1 MAKEKVK
8 KKTGLFIWFI
18 IIIILIAILGI
29 VLGVSHYRNKGELQL
44 SNANDTLC
52 DIATETGL
60 VDKSEGSFYI
70 TLYVTAGFILIAGI
84 AVFVYVHKKAD
95 E

>member
-1 MAKEKVK
+1 MGFYIE
-8 KKTGLFIWFI
+8 
-18 IIIILIAILGI
+18 ILILFLKEIII

-44 SNANDTLC
+44 SNANDTLS